1 MERVVKF
8 KDFLKRSKIPIE
20 LKDNETYKRV
30 TIRIKHN
37 GVSLRDTEIGKKIG
51 TKKQFILKEGQF
63 IVSKI
68 DARYGAF
75 GIASNEVDNAIITGN
90 FWAYDVDFNI
100 IDIDWFNQFTNS
112 QYFYDLCEKASSGI
126 THRKYLSED
135 SFLNNEINLP
145 SLEEQ
150 KQSIANINNL
160 KESGN
165 SISTEITH
173 QLDLI
178 KNLRQAF
185 LREAMQGTLVSNET
199 TDGKTGADLLAE
211 IQTEKTKL
219 IKEKKIKKGKPLV
232 PIAEEEIPFDIPE
245 NWTWCRLESI
255 NSKIGSGSTPK
266 GGNYSQ
272 EGYPFFRSQ
281 NIQNDCLV
289 FDDIKYINDDVQLK
303 MKGTKVISNDLLLNI
318 TGGSL
323 GRCALVPKE
332 FKEGNV
338 SQHVCILRS
347 VLVLPKFYHQ
357 LIISPFI
364 QQLIFSSTTGAGR
377 EGLPKYNLE
386 QFVIPLPPLEVQERI
401 VTKLDELMNYCDK
414 LETQVKESQKTNELL
429 LQQVLRE
436 ALEGKPQEE
445 SIEKEVRDYQTIVDS
460 VFGTSNKVQSIN
472 NSDLEDAALVYLM
485 KNNLGYSYGEVALQK
500 AKYNSS
506 FITPNLYSKQYDFR
520 NYHFGTYSEEL
531 RGDLQ
536 NNPYLIQKKENG
548 KEIFAINPSKEK
560 EILDIISNKE
570 NKDFVTAIN
579 ELLQIYSL
587 PFIGKKTDMM
597 ELFNTVLKI
606 YADLRKTNIDI
617 IYQAMK
623 DWKVK
628 QTGFKTKAEKFSK
641 EDTEKMIKLLQSK
654 NIIK

>member
-1 MERVVKF
+1 MEFKTIKDLCIVTKGSTGISKAVEGEYPLVVTSDERKSHNEF
-8 KDFLKRSKIPIE
+8 QFNTKAVIVPLVSSTGHGHASLKRIHYQAGKFAVGSILCAIIPKDESVLSAEFLYHYLNLNKERELVSRMKGMANVTLPIKEIEKITVPILTMEEQLSFIKYYSKIEDYSITISSE
-20 LKDNETYKRV
+20 V
-30 TIRIKHN
+30 T
-37 GVSLRDTEIGKKIG
+37 
-51 TKKQFILKEGQF
+51 F
-63 IVSKI
+63 
-68 DARYGAF
+68 
-75 GIASNEVDNAIITGN
+75 
-90 FWAYDVDFNI
+90 
-100 IDIDWFNQFTNS
+100 
-112 QYFYDLCEKASSGI
+112 
-126 THRKYLSED
+126 
-135 SFLNNEINLP
+135 
-145 SLEEQ
+145 
-150 KQSIANINNL
+150 
-160 KESGN
+160 
-165 SISTEITH
+165 

-178 KNLRQAF
+178 KDLRQAF

-289 FDDIKYINDDVQLK
+289 FDDIKYINDDVQLR

-401 VTKLDELMNYCDK
+401 VTKLDELMSYCDK

-445 SIEKEVRDYQTIVDS
+445 SREKEVRDYQTIVDS

-506 FITPNLYSKQYDFR
+506 YITPNLYSKQYDFR

-548 KEIFAINPSKEK
+548 KEVFAINPSKEK

-570 NKDFVTAIN
+570 NKDFVIAIN

-606 YADLRKTNIDI
+606 YADLRITNIDI